1 MTHLALAPPGAELL
15 RFTRMTGSSIAA
27 LDAASWVT
35 DFLNAAYYRRPA
47 GDRDVDDLR
56 LASCILTT
64 YWYRKPPHHRLRL
77 ADLRAFHRAFGR
89 ERFAAA
95 GHSRGTLSRNGLLEG
110 AGRLLGDWF
119 AAAYADDDRRGWGIA
134 FQSSQARDAY
144 DPACRMSLADIGRLT
159 PEQAA
164 PAEQVWHTY
173 PAVEMPSAPA
183 VVAALTAPHTW
194 PDFASELGRFTPLR
208 VGGLDGQ
215 SFEIEVAAGTEAGRP
230 VFTRGYVTVTRL
242 VTPADPAGLAAW
254 FAALEEGLAR
264 YGHDE
269 PRAVPRGAT
278 PLVGFDLTTHEGHF
292 MGRGHN
298 RLLLY
303 THDDRTWARAAGT
316 WDPMPW
322 HVERAYPIAGRDAQH
337 AFWGQTNVVSQSL
350 LHQLALRI
358 AAT

>member
-173 PAVEMPSAPA
+173 PAVEMPSASA

-208 VGGLDGQ
+208 VGGLTGRASRSRSRPAQ
-215 SFEIEVAAGTEAGRP
+215 TPAGRSSPAGTSRSRGSSRP
-230 VFTRGYVTVTRL
+230 RT
-242 VTPADPAGLAAW
+242 
-254 FAALEEGLAR
+254 
-264 YGHDE
+264 
-269 PRAVPRGAT
+269 PRGSQAGSPRSRTASPAT
-278 PLVGFDLTTHEGHF
+278 ATTS
-292 MGRGHN
+292 RAPS
-298 RLLLY
+298 R
-303 THDDRTWARAAGT
+303 RARRRSWAST
-316 WDPMPW
+316 
-322 HVERAYPIAGRDAQH
+322 
-337 AFWGQTNVVSQSL
+337 
-350 LHQLALRI
+350 
-358 AAT
+358 